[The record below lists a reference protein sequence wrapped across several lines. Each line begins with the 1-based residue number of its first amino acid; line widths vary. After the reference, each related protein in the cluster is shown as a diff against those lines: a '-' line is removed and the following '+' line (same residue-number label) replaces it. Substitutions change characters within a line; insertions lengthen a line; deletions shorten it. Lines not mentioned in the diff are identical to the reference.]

1 MLQRGQPADP
11 SQHACIS
18 FDGVRPDVKT
28 HLNYCPQQIQTLL
41 APPKS
46 EEVEKRSRKLVRD
59 VRRSGRATNHDTCDS
74 CREGGDL
81 LCCDHC
87 PAAFHLQCWSVRLQM
102 HAPTGPGRDA
112 ASTPVVDFGATAS
125 VSSMCALKPAPRG
138 RRYRGS
144 TGLLWLLR
152 TGARRTYVPLS
163 CREPGSRCAG
173 RCLRLLSVEVCGREG
188 RLQPLLLKMES
199 KLPLFTIWR
208 PRCSLS
214 PPAAPSYSLLKSP
227 LCSF

>member
-144 TGLLWLLR
+144 TELLWLPARVLDGR
-152 TGARRTYVPLS
+152 MSHFPAGSLGADARVGASACCQWRS
-163 CREPGSRCAG
+163 AGGRAGCSRC
-173 RCLRLLSVEVCGREG
+173 C
-188 RLQPLLLKMES
+188 
-199 KLPLFTIWR
+199 
-208 PRCSLS
+208 
-214 PPAAPSYSLLKSP
+214 
-227 LCSF
+227 